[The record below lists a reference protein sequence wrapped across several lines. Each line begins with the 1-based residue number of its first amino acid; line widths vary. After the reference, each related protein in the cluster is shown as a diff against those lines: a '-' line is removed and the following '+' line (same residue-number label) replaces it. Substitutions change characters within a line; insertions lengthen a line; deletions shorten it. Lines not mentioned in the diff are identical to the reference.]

1 MGQKNVH
8 LTLVETKGE
17 YCRWG
22 EGQMESNVTFL
33 NRSMKIAQF
42 WKLLR
47 NIRLGFGQKQGV
59 LVNILGCRLFFVIFK
74 LFHFEHV

>member
-1 MGQKNVH
+1 
-8 LTLVETKGE
+8 
-17 YCRWG
+17 
-22 EGQMESNVTFL
+22 MESNMTFL

-42 WKLLR
+42 QKLLR

-59 LVNILGCRLFFVIFK
+59 LVNILRCRLFFVIFK